1 MPFKKM
7 AKKGDF
13 RVQDDFG
20 GSVNQY
26 QANEEEIYFAEN
38 VIAVLENQ
46 PIYARVDVIW
56 DNNNELAV
64 SELET
69 NRTRVVV

>member
-1 MPFKKM
+1 MPYKKWR
-7 AKKGDF
+7 KKGDF

-64 SELET
+64 SELELIEPEL
-69 NRTRVVV
+69 VV